1 MRFIRGLTLIILT
14 PLALCLGVYACTA
27 AHVAVLTH

>member
-1 MRFIRGLTLIILT
+1 MKALFIIFMF
-14 PLALCLGVYACTA
+14 PLVLCLGVYACTA

>member
-1 MRFIRGLTLIILT
+1 MLKALVVILLT
-14 PLALCLGVYACTA
+14 PLVLCLGVYGCTM

>member
-1 MRFIRGLTLIILT
+1 MKFIRTLAIIILS
-14 PLALCLGVYACTA
+14 PLALCLGVYGCTM